1 MRTMSRLRSGAPGV
15 RTWSAVAALLALA
28 LCAACQIRATP
39 TASHAAL
46 ETQGASEID
55 CPGGKPARDG
65 LANFGAYIGTW
76 DANHVHDGL
85 VTTDYVIGSIPGR
98 VAVRCTSTGYV
109 IVEMIAPQFQSPAG
123 QALRVALTDL
133 PDDAE
138 KVYDHTHAG
147 CRVLQYRSAKLA
159 RQLGAADRDGRVDI
173 VFRSETAT
181 YNPGAVRSIDLDVF
195 DVLGA
200 DTRAC

>member
-1 MRTMSRLRSGAPGV
+1 VGAGSALLLAGVALAAPGCSAPFAS
-15 RTWSAVAALLALA
+15 RPSPSAV
-28 LCAACQIRATP
+28 TP
-39 TASHAAL
+39 QN
-46 ETQGASEID
+46 QGGVE
-55 CPGGKPARDG
+55 CPDGKPARSG
-65 LANFGAYIGTW
+65 LQNFGAYIGTW
-76 DANHVHDGL
+76 DANHVHDGQ

-98 VAVRCTSTGYV
+98 VAVRCTDTGYV
-109 IVEMIAPQFQSPAG
+109 IVEMIAPRFQSPAG

-159 RQLGAADRDGRVDI
+159 LQLGAADQDGRVDI

>member
-1 MRTMSRLRSGAPGV
+1 MRTIGQLRLAVHMVAAG
-15 RTWSAVAALLALA
+15 SAVVLVIGLG
-28 LCAACQIRATP
+28 ACQPPGRAT
-39 TASHAAL
+39 ASPAA
-46 ETQGASEID
+46 TQPRDAGAVD
-55 CPGGKPARDG
+55 CPVGKPERDG
-65 LANFGAYIGTW
+65 LSNFGAYIGTW
-76 DANHVHDGL
+76 DANHVHDGQ

-98 VAVRCTSTGYV
+98 VAVRCTDTGYV
-109 IVEMIAPQFQSPAG
+109 IVEMIAPRFQSPAG

-138 KVYDHTHAG
+138 KVYDHTRVG

>member
-1 MRTMSRLRSGAPGV
+1 MSRK
-15 RTWSAVAALLALA
+15 VAAIALFVV
-28 LCAACQIRATP
+28 CAACSVP
-39 TASHAAL
+39 GTASRSPAPVNMDTT
-46 ETQGASEID
+46 TQFACPAGA
-55 CPGGKPARDG
+55 PARSG
-65 LANFGAYIGTW
+65 LQNFGAYIGTW
-76 DANHVHDGL
+76 DANHVRDGQ

-98 VAVRCTSTGYV
+98 VAVRCTDTGYV
-109 IVEMIAPQFQSPAG
+109 IMEMIAPQFQSPAG

-159 RQLGAADRDGRVDI
+159 RQPGAADRDGRVDI
-173 VFRSETAT
+173 MFRSETAT